1 MGSGNPPHPL
11 AGQLAELRRK
21 IARLEAR
28 TPAPRTP
35 AALAQ
40 GQECSTPAGAHWRMR
55 RSWPAHFRHGTAD
68 VGALSEL
75 PATLL
80 DVLSE
85 DSGWSAPP
93 ERWAFVDTE
102 TSGLAGG
109 SGTFAFLIGGGAIT
123 SGGFVVDQFF
133 LREPGEEASLL
144 EGFTEWLA
152 GFDVLVTYNGRAFD
166 IPLLETRYRLCRMK
180 PPFARL
186 RHIDLLY
193 SARRLWRLA
202 LERCRLQD
210 LEVRIL
216 GFERVGDVGGNLI
229 PQLYFDFL
237 RTGNARPLNGVFEHN
252 ALDILSLACLA
263 AIVPTAFRD
272 PARLR
277 SAAEMLGIAR
287 WLRAEQRFEEALALM
302 REAVKRPLS
311 EPLLYETLWHM
322 AGMERRLK
330 RDDAAVALWS
340 ELSTACNR
348 YQAQALERLAIHYEH
363 RERNFSMALEM
374 TRAALGLDATE
385 SLKKRQ
391 KRLEMRQKTPRNARL
406 L

>member
-1 MGSGNPPHPL
+1 MGSGNPPSHL

-28 TPAPRTP
+28 TPAPCTP
-35 AALAQ
+35 AALAA
-40 GQECSTPAGAHWRMR
+40 GRECVTAAGAHWRMR
-55 RSWPAHFRHGTAD
+55 RVWPAHFRHGNAD

-80 DVLSE
+80 EILSE
-85 DSGWSAPP
+85 ETGWSVPP
-93 ERWAFVDTE
+93 ARWAFADTE

-109 SGTFAFLIGGGAIT
+109 SGTFAFLVGGGAIT
-123 SGGFVVDQFF
+123 DEGFVVDQFF

-144 EGFTEWLA
+144 EGFTEWLS

-166 IPLLETRYRLCRMK
+166 VPLLETRYRLSRMK

-229 PQLYFDFL
+229 PQLYFDYL
-237 RTGNARPLNGVFEHN
+237 RTGHAQHLNGVFEHN
-252 ALDILSLACLA
+252 ALDILSLACLTA
-263 AIVPTAFRD
+263 VVPAAFRE

-287 WLRAEQRFEEALALM
+287 WLRAEGRADEALDLM
-302 REAVKRPLS
+302 REAIRRPLS
-311 EPLLYETLWHM
+311 EPLLYETLWQM
-322 AGMERRLK
+322 GDLERKQGRH
-330 RDDAAVALWS
+330 DAAVALWS
-340 ELSTACNR
+340 ELSTVSNR
-348 YQAQALERLAIHYEH
+348 YRAQAFERLAIHYEH
-363 RERNFSMALEM
+363 RERNPEMALEM
-374 TRAALGLDATE
+374 TRAALAIECTDA
-385 SLKKRQ
+385 LKKRQ
-391 KRLEMRQKTPRNARL
+391 ERLETRTKSPKNARL